1 MNKPRAPRL
10 DVSEMSE
17 TPAAAVFWRPI
28 LEMQGALIAFARGVV
43 GDAELARD
51 IVQDAYVDA
60 WRAACQQSPPFASIT
75 TPTTPTT
82 PTDLTGIR
90 RWLFTVTYRHALKHL
105 RRRNIIAWEP
115 LDEQSS
121 TAPAPLA
128 SPHFEDAVA
137 EAEALRGALLS
148 IPPEDAACFL
158 LQAVHGFSTA
168 EIAATLGVRPD
179 AIRQRL
185 SRARRR
191 LQAAYSAQSEAHS
204 PQSSLDARE
213 GR

>member
-1 MNKPRAPRL
+1 MRKP
-10 DVSEMSE
+10 
-17 TPAAAVFWRPI
+17 PATQPDTSALWTPI
-28 LEMQGALIAFARGVV
+28 LAIQSALIAFARGVV

-60 WRAACQQSPPFASIT
+60 WRAACQHSPPFTSIT
-75 TPTTPTT
+75 TPTMPD
-82 PTDLTGIR
+82 DLTGIR

-105 RRRNIIAWEP
+105 RRRHGIAWEP

-121 TAPAPLA
+121 TAPAPHAL
-128 SPHFEDAVA
+128 PRFEDTIA
-137 EAEALRGALLS
+137 EAEALRDALLS
-148 IPPEDAACFL
+148 VPPEDAACFL

-168 EIAATLGVRPD
+168 EIAAILAVRPD
-179 AIRQRL
+179 AVRQRL

-191 LQAAYSAQSEAHS
+191 LQAAYSAQSEAHAQPSS
-204 PQSSLDARE
+204 PSSLDACE